1 LCPNSFWCTLRK
13 ITCCQVVNQLIERIT
28 RRKLLSSKFC
38 QTLCSPWTLGTLQSW
53 HCLTC
58 QLLLTASTTQRCSNV
73 CKRLMVLEDLSLS
86 GLHRICITVLSM
98 CSNLQAG
105 RLSPQ
110 CHMKCHRVR
119 FSDQFCSY
127 FTLLTCCSL
136 CKDIISIHTH
146 MLTTHKS
153 MDLVIRLTPAHFS
166 SIYQIVSTMCHSRC
180 RPTGCN

>member
-1 LCPNSFWCTLRK
+1 MSE
-13 ITCCQVVNQLIERIT
+13 QLLVYLKENN
-28 RRKLLSSKFC
+28 LLPSRQSAYRAHHSTK
-38 QTLCSPWTLGTLQSW
+38 TAVLKVLSDIMLALDSGTLQSW